1 MQLDGANNTGNG
13 NSQDVDIWTDLSG
26 NNKNGEIV
34 GATWRGKSLLF
45 DGVNDWVNCDISN
58 TDYKT
63 MEITFLCNKLDT
75 TENQYIFGNW
85 NSSGG
90 GILINSTTKKI
101 AGQYNIGGTWYN
113 VISKTEIK
121 PNKEYT
127 VSLTYDGK
135 KIKLYINGILNSEK
149 EISGVIRSSNSVVAI
164 GRQPSLSKWFH
175 GKVYSARIYD
185 RALTDEE
192 VKTNCTSDQIL
203 VNGFTNADNLK
214 YTFIWDE
221 DINKFTSSEINVEN
235 AVKETFTEVTK
246 NREYDLVVKTPD
258 SGIVKVSVPKGV
270 CQGVSQVGNIESEIK
285 SITVDKQGPT
295 CGNVE
300 IKNIS
305 PTGYDVYVYDVVDN
319 YSGVNRIQFPTWTE
333 NNGKDDIQDNWETNV
348 VAKGTLQPDGTTWV
362 YRVNITDHNNEY
374 GIYNTSIYLYDN
386 LENCTILDNK
396 IVDVPEPVASTTING
411 ETTFYGT
418 VQKAIDAGG
427 TNNAIVRLLYT
438 GSRTESVTVATGQN
452 IILDTNNATLTSD
465 GITLTNNGVLTVT
478 GSGKIESISDAKP
491 TISNYKT
498 LTLQEINV
506 SSINDRG
513 VINQSTGKLT
523 VSDSTIIAKSYA
535 IFNFGTDNTIS
546 SPAVKVESGNL
557 ESTENNTIWNS
568 GTGMI
573 YLTGGII
580 KQANKNSV
588 IYNSID
594 GIIQVSGATIE
605 HTGTAGVGIKNI
617 NNGIIKVTDGNI
629 ISDKGTA
636 IHNESSGT
644 IIIGTNES
652 TPSVSITV
660 PNIRCATEGIHVGS
674 GTFNFYDG
682 IIQGAKGKSIVGEV
696 SETPNGYVV
705 VKTITGETETSVL
718 GPSAPVIVAKLVN
731 ASGATYTS
739 GWTNKNIYVSL
750 ISDKKGAGIKQ
761 YQWYENGNWVTRSLT
776 TTNDIGTI
784 TYSANTNETIRFRAI
799 DNNGVISEESSIILK
814 IDKTP
819 PTTTA
824 PIATATT
831 YSITVT
837 NKQTDSL
844 SGINKVQYAIKK
856 GDTWSKWQS
865 SNIFSNDGGIFNN
878 TTYVVK
884 TQTTDNAGNSIESE
898 ETTIKTQ
905 STDYTITY
913 NLNSGTVSNNPT
925 TYQKGTGATVNA
937 PTRAGYTFTG
947 WSRKYVPGWGKNF
960 INLDTGKLEANPDY
974 PDSRHSGPL
983 YLQKGVTYTINTTY
997 TGSVRW
1003 SVYDLNGN
1011 YIDNKS
1017 ITKTYT
1023 PTSDCYIRLLF
1034 YQAPTD
1040 EQLNSTTVTI
1050 GGTTQ
1055 SGIIPESSMGNL
1067 QYIANWD
1074 INSYTVTYNYAENGG
1089 TSATKTTQSVNYNS
1103 AIDLTPTAT
1112 KSGYTFVGWN
1122 TNKDAT
1128 TGLTTLKMGTSN
1140 VTLYAI
1146 YKKQI
1151 TATYHYYNNAS
1162 TNETKTIY
1170 NKATSATFTLPSI
1183 ANQTVNNI
1191 AYTKRGWS
1199 TNSGASATVISGTT
1213 VTISANTNYY
1223 ASYTG
1228 TAEVTFYYN
1237 SGNSASSYT
1246 SKVMSSVKETG
1257 TKLMNYKG
1265 SYVEGNITVPTV
1277 VQNSMGYMMTRYGG
1291 VSINTNSA
1299 VIVDKTTVTTAS
1311 TSYYAMYTKTMKY
1324 YYYDGT
1330 NHTSSEGTIRT
1341 LSDGTKYGNIAVN
1354 TPSPSAYDGANFV
1367 GWSYTSE
1374 SLNSRD
1380 PATTV
1385 VSELYAYYQKAL
1397 TVNYN
1402 HNYGNITEAVHPNRT
1417 YISKSGGI
1425 TVLATRVTLKE
1436 VTREGYTF
1444 GGWYRESA
1452 CTNKVG
1458 DAGEV
1463 QTISGSVTYYA
1474 KWTGNAYTIAYNLN
1488 GGTHGTNA
1496 PTSGTYGKDVQISN
1510 PTKKG
1515 YTFTGWSSGV
1525 AQGLQ
1530 VGEAKTGTTA
1540 NPTTAWNGTA
1550 TKNTYFKNL
1559 RSDVGTVTLVAN
1571 WNINSYTVT
1580 YNYAENGGTSA
1591 TKTTQS
1597 VNYNSAIDLTP
1608 TATKS
1613 GYTFVGWNTNKD
1625 ATTGLTTLKMG
1636 TSNVT
1641 LYAIYKKQIT
1651 ATYHYY
1657 NNASTNETKTIYNK
1671 ATSATFTLP
1680 SIANQTVNNIAY
1692 TKRGWSTNSGAS
1704 ATVIS
1709 GTTVT
1714 ISANTNYYASYT
1726 GTAEV
1731 TFYYNSGNSAS
1742 SYTSKVMSSVKE
1754 TGTKLMNYKGSYVE
1768 GNITV
1773 PTVVQNSMGYMM
1785 TRYGGVSI
1793 NTNSAVIVDK
1803 TTVTTA
1809 STSYYAMYTKTMKY
1823 YYYDGTNHTSS
1834 EGTIRTLS
1842 DGTKYGN
1849 IAVNTPSP
1857 SAYDGANFV
1866 GWSYTSE
1873 SLNSRDPA
1881 TTVVSELYAYYQK
1894 ALTVNYNHNYG
1905 NITEAVHPNRTYIS
1919 KSGGIT
1925 VLATR
1930 VTLKEVTRKGYTFS
1944 GWYKEAGCTNKI
1956 GNAGEVKTISG
1967 SVTYYAKW
1975 TGNAYTI
1982 AYSLNGGTHGTNAPT
1997 SGTYAKDVQIS
2008 NPTRTGYTF
2017 VGWTSSASQGL
2028 ETDQAKAGTTAN
2040 PTTAWSG
2047 TATKSTYF
2055 RNLRSASGTVTLVAT
2070 WTPKVYTITLN
2081 NANAT
2086 TTGSTSVYEKYG
2098 TGIYKES
2105 SCTNKMQTNS
2115 NGITIPKREYTI
2127 TFDSN
2132 GGTSCDSIKSTYT
2145 FKGYYRADNINSSQM
2160 INGSGFITSNFATTS
2175 YSSNSTLYA
2184 LWSGGVINLPT
2195 PTKEGY
2201 RFDGWC
2207 LTESNNNGTGTPVSN
2222 TTNVY
2227 VPTSTRTLYAKWTQ
2241 YEAKVLASGSV
2252 KEDVYYLTLQDAID
2266 ALDAEKEQMIKRTI
2280 QLLKNVTYTASLEI
2294 YPDDIAIIDLNGYTI
2309 TSSANYAIELNNQFG
2324 IDIRNGTII
2333 HTGETGGCIKNI
2345 YQADAE
2351 GGLANLD
2358 LYNVNLQSSKGM
2370 GIYNNSALIH
2380 FSNGDIITGQNYCID
2395 NDDGRV
2401 YISSDINQ
2409 SGVPRITSDGYA
2421 IRSSGVTSAMY
2432 IDSGTITGGIVRNR
2446 GEITIG
2452 PENGLATSSYPWI
2465 TANTK
2470 TLSSG
2475 YTTGKYIINSG
2486 TIETIVD
2493 SNWCQG
2499 ESDIK
2504 IRDGYTTKEV
2514 KNGNGVRVSLVAS
2527 TSRAIANADMN
2538 ILRTNTQFN
2547 LQNNTIQQSEPNMS
2561 DSSKRVKVI
2570 GQMEVIEYDN
2580 LLEALLNAKN
2590 GEEVVLLQD
2599 IVLKEKITVTEL
2611 TKAKINLN
2619 GYKLQSETGD
2629 VFENYGSLEIID
2641 TNEGKIVGK
2650 ITNYNNLEIKGGTIV
2665 DKEEPDEEEKTEF
2678 DTNDISILE
2687 RKMTTI
2693 DNKKGNVTLCGGN
2706 VENKS
2711 NEGVVIYN
2719 SKDGNIVLK
2728 TGNLIA
2734 NGSKAIGILN
2744 SDGRVVFNKDEE
2756 QINEANEVK
2765 EPELILKG
2773 ANSIGIYNIGENA
2786 YLELQHG
2793 IITAKT
2799 TIIGNIT
2806 KVLEGYKIRQEEIE
2820 AMMQLRIIKED

>member
-1 MQLDGANNTGNG
+1 
-13 NSQDVDIWTDLSG
+13 
-26 NNKNGEIV
+26 
-34 GATWRGKSLLF
+34 
-45 DGVNDWVNCDISN
+45 
-58 TDYKT
+58 
-63 MEITFLCNKLDT
+63 
-75 TENQYIFGNW
+75 
-85 NSSGG
+85 
-90 GILINSTTKKI
+90 
-101 AGQYNIGGTWYN
+101 
-113 VISKTEIK
+113 
-121 PNKEYT
+121 
-127 VSLTYDGK
+127 
-135 KIKLYINGILNSEK
+135 
-149 EISGVIRSSNSVVAI
+149 
-164 GRQPSLSKWFH
+164 
-175 GKVYSARIYD
+175 
-185 RALTDEE
+185 
-192 VKTNCTSDQIL
+192 
-203 VNGFTNADNLK
+203 
-214 YTFIWDE
+214 
-221 DINKFTSSEINVEN
+221 
-235 AVKETFTEVTK
+235 
-246 NREYDLVVKTPD
+246 
-258 SGIVKVSVPKGV
+258 
-270 CQGVSQVGNIESEIK
+270 
-285 SITVDKQGPT
+285 
-295 CGNVE
+295 
-300 IKNIS
+300 
-305 PTGYDVYVYDVVDN
+305 
-319 YSGVNRIQFPTWTE
+319 
-333 NNGKDDIQDNWETNV
+333 
-348 VAKGTLQPDGTTWV
+348 
-362 YRVNITDHNNEY
+362 
-374 GIYNTSIYLYDN
+374 
-386 LENCTILDNK
+386 
-396 IVDVPEPVASTTING
+396 
-411 ETTFYGT
+411 
-418 VQKAIDAGG
+418 
-427 TNNAIVRLLYT
+427 
-438 GSRTESVTVATGQN
+438 
-452 IILDTNNATLTSD
+452 
-465 GITLTNNGVLTVT
+465 
-478 GSGKIESISDAKP
+478 
-491 TISNYKT
+491 
-498 LTLQEINV
+498 
-506 SSINDRG
+506 
-513 VINQSTGKLT
+513 
-523 VSDSTIIAKSYA
+523 
-535 IFNFGTDNTIS
+535 
-546 SPAVKVESGNL
+546 
-557 ESTENNTIWNS
+557 
-568 GTGMI
+568 
-573 YLTGGII
+573 
-580 KQANKNSV
+580 
-588 IYNSID
+588 
-594 GIIQVSGATIE
+594 
-605 HTGTAGVGIKNI
+605 
-617 NNGIIKVTDGNI
+617 
-629 ISDKGTA
+629 
-636 IHNESSGT
+636 
-644 IIIGTNES
+644 
-652 TPSVSITV
+652 
-660 PNIRCATEGIHVGS
+660 
-674 GTFNFYDG
+674 
-682 IIQGAKGKSIVGEV
+682 
-696 SETPNGYVV
+696 
-705 VKTITGETETSVL
+705 
-718 GPSAPVIVAKLVN
+718 
-731 ASGATYTS
+731 
-739 GWTNKNIYVSL
+739 
-750 ISDKKGAGIKQ
+750 
-761 YQWYENGNWVTRSLT
+761 
-776 TTNDIGTI
+776 
-784 TYSANTNETIRFRAI
+784 
-799 DNNGVISEESSIILK
+799 
-814 IDKTP
+814 
-819 PTTTA
+819 
-824 PIATATT
+824 
-831 YSITVT
+831 
-837 NKQTDSL
+837 
-844 SGINKVQYAIKK
+844 
-856 GDTWSKWQS
+856 
-865 SNIFSNDGGIFNN
+865 
-878 TTYVVK
+878 
-884 TQTTDNAGNSIESE
+884 
-898 ETTIKTQ
+898 
-905 STDYTITY
+905 
-913 NLNSGTVSNNPT
+913 
-925 TYQKGTGATVNA
+925 
-937 PTRAGYTFTG
+937 
-947 WSRKYVPGWGKNF
+947 
-960 INLDTGKLEANPDY
+960 
-974 PDSRHSGPL
+974 
-983 YLQKGVTYTINTTY
+983 
-997 TGSVRW
+997 
-1003 SVYDLNGN
+1003 
-1011 YIDNKS
+1011 
-1017 ITKTYT
+1017 
-1023 PTSDCYIRLLF
+1023 
-1034 YQAPTD
+1034 
-1040 EQLNSTTVTI
+1040 
-1050 GGTTQ
+1050 
-1055 SGIIPESSMGNL
+1055 
-1067 QYIANWD
+1067 
-1074 INSYTVTYNYAENGG
+1074 
-1089 TSATKTTQSVNYNS
+1089 
-1103 AIDLTPTAT
+1103 
-1112 KSGYTFVGWN
+1112 
-1122 TNKDAT
+1122 
-1128 TGLTTLKMGTSN
+1128 
-1140 VTLYAI
+1140 
-1146 YKKQI
+1146 
-1151 TATYHYYNNAS
+1151 
-1162 TNETKTIY
+1162 
-1170 NKATSATFTLPSI
+1170 
-1183 ANQTVNNI
+1183 
-1191 AYTKRGWS
+1191 
-1199 TNSGASATVISGTT
+1199 
-1213 VTISANTNYY
+1213 
-1223 ASYTG
+1223 
-1228 TAEVTFYYN
+1228 
-1237 SGNSASSYT
+1237 
-1246 SKVMSSVKETG
+1246 
-1257 TKLMNYKG
+1257 
-1265 SYVEGNITVPTV
+1265 
-1277 VQNSMGYMMTRYGG
+1277 
-1291 VSINTNSA
+1291 
-1299 VIVDKTTVTTAS
+1299 
-1311 TSYYAMYTKTMKY
+1311 
-1324 YYYDGT
+1324 
-1330 NHTSSEGTIRT
+1330 
-1341 LSDGTKYGNIAVN
+1341 
-1354 TPSPSAYDGANFV
+1354 
-1367 GWSYTSE
+1367 
-1374 SLNSRD
+1374 
-1380 PATTV
+1380 
-1385 VSELYAYYQKAL
+1385 
-1397 TVNYN
+1397 
-1402 HNYGNITEAVHPNRT
+1402 
-1417 YISKSGGI
+1417 
-1425 TVLATRVTLKE
+1425 
-1436 VTREGYTF
+1436 
-1444 GGWYRESA
+1444 
-1452 CTNKVG
+1452 
-1458 DAGEV
+1458 
-1463 QTISGSVTYYA
+1463 
-1474 KWTGNAYTIAYNLN
+1474 
-1488 GGTHGTNA
+1488 
-1496 PTSGTYGKDVQISN
+1496 
-1510 PTKKG
+1510 
-1515 YTFTGWSSGV
+1515 
-1525 AQGLQ
+1525 
-1530 VGEAKTGTTA
+1530 
-1540 NPTTAWNGTA
+1540 
-1550 TKNTYFKNL
+1550 
-1559 RSDVGTVTLVAN
+1559 
-1571 WNINSYTVT
+1571 
-1580 YNYAENGGTSA
+1580 
-1591 TKTTQS
+1591 
-1597 VNYNSAIDLTP
+1597 
-1608 TATKS
+1608 
-1613 GYTFVGWNTNKD
+1613 
-1625 ATTGLTTLKMG
+1625 
-1636 TSNVT
+1636 
-1641 LYAIYKKQIT
+1641 
-1651 ATYHYY
+1651 
-1657 NNASTNETKTIYNK
+1657 
-1671 ATSATFTLP
+1671 
-1680 SIANQTVNNIAY
+1680 
-1692 TKRGWSTNSGAS
+1692 
-1704 ATVIS
+1704 
-1709 GTTVT
+1709 
-1714 ISANTNYYASYT
+1714 
-1726 GTAEV
+1726 
-1731 TFYYNSGNSAS
+1731 
-1742 SYTSKVMSSVKE
+1742 
-1754 TGTKLMNYKGSYVE
+1754 
-1768 GNITV
+1768 
-1773 PTVVQNSMGYMM
+1773 
-1785 TRYGGVSI
+1785 
-1793 NTNSAVIVDK
+1793 
-1803 TTVTTA
+1803 
-1809 STSYYAMYTKTMKY
+1809 
-1823 YYYDGTNHTSS
+1823 
-1834 EGTIRTLS
+1834 
-1842 DGTKYGN
+1842 
-1849 IAVNTPSP
+1849 
-1857 SAYDGANFV
+1857 
-1866 GWSYTSE
+1866 
-1873 SLNSRDPA
+1873 
-1881 TTVVSELYAYYQK
+1881 QK

-1982 AYSLNGGTHGTNAPT
+1982 AYNLNGGTHGTNAPT

-2040 PTTAWSG
+2040 PSTAWSG

-2086 TTGSTSVYEKYG
+2086 TTGSTAVYEKYG

-2706 VENKS
+2706 VENRS

-2728 TGNLIA
+2728 TGKLIA

-2756 QINEANEVK
+2756 QIKEANEVK